1 MPAKIDIGA
10 IYTTRPADKKTS
22 KPSEF
27 KPIKKE
33 LVFDIDL
40 KDYDDIRTCCSGGDI
55 CSKCW
60 KFMTIAIKIIDAAL
74 KEDFGF
80 KHLLWVYSGRCGVH
94 CWVCD
99 ESART
104 LNNSERKAITSY
116 LEIIK
121 GGAQVEKKV
130 NLRQMHHLHPFI
142 RQSLDTVNQY
152 FDDLILKD
160 QDVLKD
166 ESCWN
171 KVLGCIPNEETRNT
185 LKNCWSENPSQTSL
199 DRWKD
204 LVNEL
209 NSATGKKGKGKFT
222 RDKVGC
228 LPREIILQYTYPRLN
243 EAVSININHLLKTLF
258 WRVCVPI
265 PPETCDDFNPLN
277 VSTIKSLIKELDRFG
292 YEKISLNS
300 HIEYFEHFVQN
311 IEAGK
316 RDK

>member
-1 MPAKIDIGA
+1 MDQSFCNREFSYTLRSGVYIRYCSYNNIEEFKSDISKKCPAKIDIGA

-33 LVFDIDL
+33 VVFDIDL
-40 KDYDDIRTCCSGGDI
+40 KDYDDIRT
-55 CSKCW
+55 
-60 KFMTIAIKIIDAAL
+60 
-74 KEDFGF
+74 
-80 KHLLWVYSGRCGVH
+80 Y
-94 CWVCD
+94 
-99 ESART
+99 
-104 LNNSERKAITSY
+104 
-116 LEIIK
+116 
-121 GGAQVEKKV
+121 
-130 NLRQMHHLHPFI
+130 
-142 RQSLDTVNQY
+142 TVNQY

-185 LKNCWSENPSQTSL
+185 LKNRWSENPSQTSWI
-199 DRWKD
+199 DR
-204 LVNEL
+204 
-209 NSATGKKGKGKFT
+209 
-222 RDKVGC
+222 
-228 LPREIILQYTYPRLN
+228 
-243 EAVSININHLLKTLF
+243 NI
-258 WRVCVPI
+258 WVCVPI

-277 VSTIKSLIKELDRFG
+277 VPTIKSLKELDRFGKEKSMIVG

-316 RDK
+316 RDKLVALFIGFYLKKKGKKNYLLEKQTTH